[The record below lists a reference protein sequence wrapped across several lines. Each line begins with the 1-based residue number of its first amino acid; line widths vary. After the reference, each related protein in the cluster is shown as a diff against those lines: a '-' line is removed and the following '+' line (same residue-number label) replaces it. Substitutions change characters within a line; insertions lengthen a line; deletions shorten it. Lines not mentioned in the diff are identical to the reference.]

1 MWQGDEEFWTKGTTI
16 FCLCVCMYV
25 QEWIWMSACPYVYT
39 INCVFLEG
47 DFTGIYKVPLG
58 SHPMMHLP
66 FEPSGFSLFCS
77 LKLETGRVLLGF
89 DYFLG
94 RKGVYVGAN
103 TLLPF
108 WTSFLSQGSNYEML
122 WDSFIKKTNKPKKKK
137 ETPQKTNALILL
149 MLFEIQVGVWERSRG
164 KSPFRFLGSKTK
176 SRNSSKRRKG

>member
-1 MWQGDEEFWTKGTTI
+1 
-16 FCLCVCMYV
+16 
-25 QEWIWMSACPYVYT
+25 MSACPYVYT

-58 SHPMMHLP
+58 SHPMMHFP

-89 DYFLG
+89 GYFLG

-103 TLLPF
+103 TLLSF
-108 WTSFLSQGSNYEML
+108 WTSFLLQGSNYEML
-122 WDSFIKKTNKPKKKK
+122 WDSFIKKPNKQKKKKKK

-164 KSPFRFLGSKTK
+164 KSPFRFLGSETK